1 MIGLL
6 ILIAFIVSIGSAF
19 YRLAHDYHRPEWPFA
34 LLGGGVFIASQFI
47 FGFIIGFVL
56 AFTGNGQWLSGTYTL
71 ALAFIIYL
79 IAGIS
84 CAILY
89 YALKRNWEKNPRNQK
104 DDSKTI
110 DNF

>member
-6 ILIAFIVSIGSAF
+6 ILVAFTVSIGSAF
-19 YRLAHDYHRPEWPFA
+19 YRLAQDHYRSEWPFA
-34 LLGGGVFIASQFI
+34 LLGGGSFFVFQFI

-56 AFTGNGQWLSGTYTL
+56 AITGKGEWLSGTYSL

-79 IAGIS
+79 VAGIG

-89 YALKRNWEKNPRNQK
+89 YALKRNWEKNPRKSK
-104 DDSKTI
+104 DDNGTI